1 MIIKNI
7 FIIYIMNLIKE
18 ALLVGVFISVLGLL
32 LHYLS
37 MKYYEEHDMND
48 YKIFGYHLFLIGVS
62 GHLILEYFG
71 VNKMYCLESV
81 KVDTI
86 TLVQ

>member
-1 MIIKNI
+1 
-7 FIIYIMNLIKE
+7 MNLIKE
-18 ALLVGVFISVLGLL
+18 ALLVGIFISVLGLL
-32 LHYLS
+32 LHHLAS
-37 MKYYEEHDMND
+37 MYMKHDMND

-71 VNKMYCLESV
+71 VNKMYCLESA